1 MDIVHRSCFICYF
14 FLQVLLFMCM
24 CLCECVC
31 ICVCDVC
38 MYMWMWRA
46 ASPTMWVSRIELRW
60 SGLAV
65 GISTHWAILPALWS
79 FFFFFETNQS
89 WVWFLVPVIP
99 APRKLSPAWA
109 PYQGYTVRLV
119 SDSPQCVSVVR
130 GMCCVPPCCF
140 LLKDSSS
147 LEAGWSQAWARKYT
161 RCLYNNAC
169 QQGNRQDC

>member
-1 MDIVHRSCFICYF
+1 MFYLLFFFTSFTIYVHVPVWMCVHMCVWFVYVHVNVESCFTYYVS
-14 FLQVLLFMCM
+14 LKDWTQVVRLGSRHLHP
-24 CLCECVC
+24 LSHL
-31 ICVCDVC
+31 
-38 MYMWMWRA
+38 
-46 ASPTMWVSRIELRW
+46 ASPLV
-60 SGLAV
+60 
-65 GISTHWAILPALWS
+65 